1 MKKDKISNYLI
12 KIEKYILKNG
22 VKDLMCETKNCNFW
36 SSCDGTDEGKYCF
49 KSEMPKNNECSE
61 FMTEKQWD
69 ELPIK
74 EKHPDIDLSKIED
87 INTTP
92 SSRETVWGGGRE
104 ETYLSRRW
112 HAEN

>member
-1 MKKDKISNYLI
+1 MKDKISNYLI
-12 KIEKYILKNG
+12 EIKKYILKNG
-22 VKDLMCETKNCNFW
+22 VKDLICETRNCNFW

-49 KSEMPKNNECSE
+49 LSQFPKENECNK

-69 ELPIK
+69 SLPVE
-74 EKHPDIDLSKIED
+74 EKHPNIDFSKIED
-87 INTTP
+87 I
-92 SSRETVWGGGRE
+92 SSSSLHYKTGSTRNS